1 MKRITTF
8 LILCIL
14 AAAMPCVSASGGV
27 TGSLSIV
34 KADKTEVLGKLSPG
48 TSFMVGGSFTNNEN
62 KPVKYSVYC
71 GVYAGDRL
79 YAVYKGDTNTLETL
93 GTADGYCGAQIPEN
107 IPYLNYYIKAFALSE
122 ESMRPL
128 CPALSYDAS
137 GAYETERYTNI
148 NDDNKIVYTGR
159 EMLKNGSMEYENQYA
174 DGWDPRGD
182 SQICKSSEYT
192 VDGVGSCLVTKRKYS
207 YDSITQDITEQLK
220 KNGSGWYRVRGSVR
234 STVEGV
240 NYQCIVRITHPGGDR
255 NREDDNKFTTGKN
268 MGWLPEIKKD
278 KWYSFDKT
286 AYIEVPK
293 DMVKAEIYIEGGTND
308 NFYVDKC
315 SMKPVVTYEKFLADN
330 TPEENRIEKIKSE
343 TGETVIHPKESNE
356 RLINPYKGLVCYQFK
371 NSYADILSQP
381 AGECAGVVYTRFG
394 WNALEPKRGVYNF
407 KLIKDNLELLKN
419 SGKMLGIGIAH
430 TVNYN
435 SPSSWT
441 QETPDW
447 LFNECG
453 AQYVTEFAGT
463 DHALK
468 VPVFNDPVFL
478 EEYSKLIDAFA
489 EEFKDYTNI
498 AYVDMRSYG
507 NWGEWHWGSL
517 SQSKNKSKSY
527 TDTDLNNFVDVYK
540 NVRAPLMMFTSQPVQ
555 LSYAL
560 NTYGTGIRVDG
571 TMNPKL
577 ANNHRRLA
585 AADGINAA
593 VAEWFDQPSSFY
605 KAGTYNGKTYPDGKW
620 SDYYEYMPVMME
632 KTVKEGKASYM
643 AMGYWNPTEFYACF
657 TDLCERLANKTGYWF
672 KPVKIAYTPGSS
684 GTFNMTIKNDGYTRL
699 YAGYKRNACVKLAL
713 ADADGNVME
722 SRVLNGIN
730 PENWKTGEYS
740 FETAAY
746 EFSGTNGGKLMLG
759 VFSDADKENP
769 DIKLGIDCPSYNGW
783 YDLENCSQIGNI
795 SDNKLYTE
803 KSAYAD
809 NNYGYRSPMYAF
821 DKNTNTFWACE
832 GVKDSY
838 LDIDFGEQEKASS
851 LIFTA
856 ECPQDMKIS
865 VTVWD
870 DGKQISLKKGI
881 SVKNGENVI
890 DFDERYINRLR
901 VSVDENAGGTL
912 KIYEM
917 TVK

>member
-1 MKRITTF
+1 MMCAV
-8 LILCIL
+8 L
-14 AAAMPCVSASGGV
+14 PQVSAKSGI
-27 TGSLSIV
+27 TGSLMAV
-34 KADKTEVLGKLSPG
+34 HEDGTELLGKLAPG
-48 TSFMVGGSFTNNEN
+48 ENFIVGGSFANNTD
-62 KPVKYSVYC
+62 KTVRYTVYC
-71 GVYAGDRL
+71 GVYAGNTL
-79 YAVYKGDTNTLETL
+79 CAVYKGGTNTLQPSETAM
-93 GTADGYCGAQIPEN
+93 GTCNAAIPQN
-107 IPYLNYYIKAFALSE
+107 IPYLNYYIKAFALTD
-122 ESMRPL
+122 ESMQPL
-128 CPALSYDAS
+128 CEAFSYNAS
-137 GAYETERYTNI
+137 GAYDTERYTYNSET
-148 NDDNKIVYTGR
+148 VYTGS
-159 EMLKNGSMEYENQYA
+159 EMLKNGSMEYENLYA
-174 DGWDPRGD
+174 DGWDSRGD
-182 SQICKSSEYT
+182 SRICKSSEYT
-192 VDGVGSCLVTKRKYS
+192 ADGTSSCFITKRANS

-220 KNGSGWYRVRGSVR
+220 KNGSGLYRVRGSVR
-234 STVEGV
+234 SSVGNI
-240 NYQCIVRITHPGGDR
+240 NYWCTVRITHPGGRQDVSS
-255 NREDDNKFTTGKN
+255 DNKYTTGYS
-268 MGWLPEIKKD
+268 MGWRPTPQKD
-278 KWYSFDKT
+278 TWYSFDKT
-286 AYIEVPK
+286 AYIDVPE
-293 DMVKAEIYIEGGTND
+293 DMVKAEIYIESGTND
-308 NFYVDKC
+308 DFYVDKC
-315 SMKPVVTYEKFLADN
+315 SMKPVIAYEKFLADN
-330 TPEENRIEKIKSE
+330 AAEEKGINRIKHE
-343 TGETVIHPKESNE
+343 TGETVIYPKESNE

-371 NSYADILSQP
+371 TSYANILTQP

-394 WNALEPKRGVYNF
+394 WNALEPQKGVYDF
-407 KLIKDNLELLKN
+407 TLIKNNLELLKD

-447 LFNECG
+447 LFDECG

-463 DHALK
+463 DYAFK

-507 NWGEWHWGSL
+507 NWGEWHWGNL
-517 SQSKNKSKSY
+517 AKSQSKSQGYSAQ
-527 TDTDLNNFVDVYK
+527 DLNKLVDVYK

-620 SDYYEYMPVMME
+620 SDYYEYMPIMME

-672 KPVKIAYTPGSS
+672 KPVRIAYTPGSS
-684 GTFNMTIKNDGYTRL
+684 GTFNMTVKNDGYARL
-699 YAGYKRNACVKLAL
+699 YAGGKRNACVKLAL
-713 ADADGNVME
+713 ADTDGNITE
-722 SRVLNGIN
+722 SRVLDGVN
-730 PENWKTGEYS
+730 PENWKSGEYA

-746 EFSGTNGGKLMLG
+746 EFSETNGGRLMLG

-783 YDLENCSQIGNI
+783 YDLENCAQTENV

-803 KSAYAD
+803 KSSYAD
-809 NNYGYRSPMYAF
+809 ENYGYRSPMYAF
-821 DKNTNTFWACE
+821 DKDSSTFWACE

-838 LDIDFGEQEKASS
+838 LDIDFGEQSS
-851 LIFTA
+851 VSELIFDAQSTA
-856 ECPQDMKIS
+856 DTKIS
-865 VTVWD
+865 VTAWN
-870 DGKQISLKKGI
+870 DGKQINLKNA
-881 SVKNGENVI
+881 VTVNNGENRLT
-890 DFDERYINRLR
+890 FDETEVSCLR
-901 VSVDENAGGTL
+901 ISIDENTGGIL